1 MKKIL
6 LLLLLVCSVLHG
18 KSVAALLPHVTVTAK
33 PSLTKGSRFG
43 QGPYLGEFRCTNHTN
58 QLLFI
63 EISGT
68 SAYYRSVSNSRR
80 VHKKVML
87 PAGGTSDV
95 SLFLPNI
102 GTDYGMIKYE
112 VTASPGVRVKFTKG
126 ELEGY
131 TLGTPTLASPSFRPD
146 YFEYLFNQYRKAP
159 MPVAQWPTDSRAY
172 SPFALVVLDSPDQI
186 PPGVNTALR
195 LAAARGTRVVV
206 LVRGDASWPHY
217 AGIEVKGKI
226 FEEKIGFGS
235 WGVIRT
241 QAVDSNPKWK
251 EFVRKKHA
259 LSGRLKSGSY
269 KEYNALQW
277 QEKELHHYL
286 NAVSAPQSHYISNV
300 EIPLPPIP
308 LLFFTLLLF
317 AFVIIIGPVNYFVLK
332 SKNKELWCLV
342 TIPVLSLLFTGA
354 VIIGVMVKEG
364 FDSKGK
370 GRIETS
376 LDQTSGLAA
385 ARGTFSVYSPVSVGT
400 FRFNA
405 DDLLYFRNPGTVR
418 GENTDVQSFSS
429 ALLPSRMSIS
439 YGIGRSGFIS
449 EKIAVTEQNGSVE
462 VVNGLGVGIK
472 TLYLAD
478 SKGALFKL
486 ASPLEAGE
494 RVALVSIPKL
504 PAKVGAVAPGNYRAE
519 LAAPFFIKPGVEID
533 QYEHQQTLYGRW
545 R

>member
-1 MKKIL
+1 MMKKIL
-6 LLLLLVCSVLHG
+6 LLLLLVCGVLYG
-18 KSVAALLPHVTVTAK
+18 KDIAVLSPHVTVTAK
-33 PSLTKGSRFG
+33 PSLARGSRLL

-58 QLLFI
+58 QPLVI
-63 EISGT
+63 ELTVEKTYSR
-68 SAYYRSVSNSRR
+68 SASSSYRVR
-80 VHKKVML
+80 KKVML
-87 PAGGTSDV
+87 LPGMINDV
-95 SLFLPNI
+95 SVFFPSCIN
-102 GTDYGMIKYE
+102 DYTNTKFS
-112 VTASPGVRVKFTKG
+112 VTANPGVRVKFTAG

-131 TLGTPTLASPSFRPD
+131 ASGDNSSLISPSFRPD
-146 YFEYLFNQYRKAP
+146 YFEYLFERYRKAP

-172 SPFALVVLDSPDQI
+172 SPFALVVLDSADHI
-186 PPGVNTALR
+186 PPAVNTALR

-206 LVRGDASWPHY
+206 LVRGDAPWPHY
-217 AGIEVKGKI
+217 AGKEVKGKI
-226 FEEKIGFGS
+226 FKEEIGFGS
-235 WGVIRT
+235 WVVIRT

-259 LSGRLKSGSY
+259 LSGKY
-269 KEYNALQW
+269 KAYNALQW
-277 QEKELHHYL
+277 QEGELHHYL
-286 NAVSAPQSHYISNV
+286 KAFTAPLHNCIPSV
-300 EIPLPPIP
+300 EIPPPPIP
-308 LLFFTLLLF
+308 LLFFTLVLF

-370 GRIETS
+370 GSVETY
-376 LDQTSGLAA
+376 LDQQSGLAA
-385 ARGTFSVYSPVSVGT
+385 ARGSFALYSPVSVGT

-405 DDLLYFRNPGTVR
+405 DDLLYFRNPGAVR
-418 GENTDVQSFSS
+418 GENTEEQTFSS
-429 ALLPSRMSIS
+429 ALLPSRTSIS
-439 YGIGRSGFIS
+439 YTIGRSGFIS
-449 EKIAVTEQNGSVE
+449 EKIAVTEKNGGVE

-472 TLYLAD
+472 TLYLTD

-486 ASPLEAGE
+486 ASPLEAGA
-494 RVALVSIPKL
+494 RVALESIPKL